1 MRKKLLTTI
10 CTLAM
15 ALAFCACGEK
25 EEAGKNDVTGTPAV
39 EQEDATKDD
48 TNADGEMEDEDK
60 TSEDVKDVDKE
71 DETKE
76 EEKVSSGPL
85 YFTEVEYSI
94 EGTTFKMPNSCR
106 ELEALGWTAKTEK
119 TLAPG
124 TISDYL
130 VAKAPYA
137 HPIYLTVAN
146 PGTEEVSVKDGVV
159 VGISISASKEI
170 KLQKEVAEIDF
181 MGVSFGDSHDE
192 MLAALGTDYSQK
204 IDQGFGMYTYYYDLG
219 NGATLR
225 VDVWEEDGGVVNVII
240 ENCDRSKV
248 IY

>member
-1 MRKKLLTTI
+1 MRKKLLMTI

-39 EQEDATKDD
+39 EQEDDKDAGGETED
-48 TNADGEMEDEDK
+48 ADK
-60 TSEDVKDVDKE
+60 SSEDVKDEDKE

-85 YFTEVEYSI
+85 YFTEIEYSI

-146 PGTEEVSVKDGVV
+146 PGIEEVS
-159 VGISISASKEI
+159 IRYI
-170 KLQKEVAEIDF
+170 
-181 MGVSFGDSHDE
+181 
-192 MLAALGTDYSQK
+192 
-204 IDQGFGMYTYYYDLG
+204 
-219 NGATLR
+219 
-225 VDVWEEDGGVVNVII
+225 
-240 ENCDRSKV
+240 
-248 IY
+248 